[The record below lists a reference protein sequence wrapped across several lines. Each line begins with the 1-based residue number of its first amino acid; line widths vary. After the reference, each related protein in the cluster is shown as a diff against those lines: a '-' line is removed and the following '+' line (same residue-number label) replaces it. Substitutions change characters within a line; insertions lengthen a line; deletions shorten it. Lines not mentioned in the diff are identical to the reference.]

1 MANNFECWQNM
12 DQLKLILCTVSIE
25 NGLTVPY
32 VKHSYQQLLKEK
44 QNMPQKFDASICSS
58 FSYGTQNWK

>member
-1 MANNFECWQNM
+1 M